1 MISRRNI
8 RVKVMQALYTIER
21 MGNEAR
27 PGEAGTILKKGID
40 QSRQLFV
47 YLVYFLTEVARYA
60 ERDARNKAAKHLPS
74 ASDLE
79 INTKIAGNELLW
91 KILENPGYIAAA
103 AEIKPELIDNSDL
116 VKKIYTTLTA
126 SEEYIE
132 YTGIASREPKQERLM
147 IEFIFTALMLPNE
160 DFISHIEEHFI
171 HWDDDAEMMDVL
183 VLNFLQKPASH
194 NLNEFVTKEKWDFA
208 KNLLETAIEKKD
220 YCMEIIKPKLK
231 NWDSERIATL
241 DMIVMRMGICEFLY
255 FETIPTRVTINEY
268 IDLAKDYSTP
278 QSGQFVNGILDN
290 ALKEFTEQ
298 NKIHKKTFKNSTL

>member
-21 MGNEAR
+21 MDTIAR
-27 PGEAGTILKKGID
+27 PGEAGTILKKGIE
-40 QSRQLFV
+40 QSRHLFT
-47 YLVYFLTEVARYA
+47 YLLYFITEVARYA
-60 ERDARNKAAKHLPS
+60 EIDARNKAAKHLPT

-79 INTKIAGNELLW
+79 VNTKIAGNLLLW
-91 KILENPGYIAAA
+91 KILENPGYTAAV
-103 AEIKPELIDNSDL
+103 AEIKPELIDSGDL
-116 VKKIYTTLTA
+116 VKKTYTTLIS

-132 YTGIASREPKQERLM
+132 YTGIEARDAKQERLI

-160 DFISHIEEHFI
+160 DFISHVEEHFI

-183 VLNFLQKPASH
+183 VLNFLQKPGGH

-208 KNLLETAIEKKD
+208 KNLLETVIEKKD
-220 YCMEIIKPKLK
+220 YCMETIKPKLK

-241 DMIVMRMGICEFLY
+241 DMIIMRMGICEFLY

-268 IDLAKDYSTP
+268 IDLAKEYSTP

-290 ALKEFTEQ
+290 TLKDFTEQ